1 MKLLSV
7 ATLLTLSQN
16 NPYPELIPPH
26 TYYSK
31 EYQIIQNYPSK
42 QNFKTMFWYKLR
54 QIERVIPSDLIVY
67 RIITLTLNANAFSSW
82 L

>member
-31 EYQIIQNYPSK
+31 EYQIIQNYPLK
-42 QNFKTMFWYKLR
+42 GI
-54 QIERVIPSDLIVY
+54 QIGIANRNRTLEMKVRSD
-67 RIITLTLNANAFSSW
+67 ITDSQIKNPFLFIQTFSPEG
-82 L
+82 